1 MALATT
7 QDVSARLG
15 RELTE
20 VEEETYELLLT
31 AATEQ
36 IADAADM
43 AVDMVEG
50 LDPLPR
56 TLWVL
61 CLECAVRA
69 GQNPSGA
76 RSSQETL
83 GQYSRSVSY
92 TDVEKGGG
100 LFLTD
105 REQRMVRRAVFAG
118 GTSVSV
124 RVPSSFDDLYCS

>member
-15 RELTE
+15 RELTAAE
-20 VEEETYELLLT
+20 DEMYEWLLQ

-36 IADAADM
+36 IADAAD
-43 AVDMVEG
+43 VSVEMIDG
-50 LDPLPR
+50 LATRPR

-61 CLECAVRA
+61 CVEAVVRA

-76 RSSQETL
+76 RSTQETL

-105 REQRMVRRAVFAG
+105 REQRMVRRAVFDS
-118 GTSVSV
+118 TSLSV
-124 RVPSSFDDLYCS
+124 RVPSAFDDLYCS